1 MLFVSNGC
9 WRRRNAAYND
19 AMSMRSDHKALLF
32 LAGIAALGATVRVA
46 RAVGTPAPPNAGA
59 LEHQMQAA
67 DSAKRS
73 LAAKRSDKSR
83 RPKTPTAD
91 PAQTAG
97 IAQRTPANGRAAAH
111 RDYKGR
117 LDLDVATAAEID
129 SIPGVGPTLAKR
141 IVADRMANGAFRELT
156 ALRRVRGVS
165 LKLLAGMDSLVAFS
179 GIYKP
184 PQPADT
190 VLKVKPPRKRR

>member
-1 MLFVSNGC
+1 
-9 WRRRNAAYND
+9 
-19 AMSMRSDHKALLF
+19 MSMRADHKALLF
-32 LAGIAALGATVRVA
+32 LAGIAALGAAVRAA
-46 RAVGTPAPPNAGA
+46 RAVSASAPSGGAA

-73 LAAKRSDKSR
+73 IAGKRPDKPR
-83 RPKTPTAD
+83 RPTQSRQGVGK
-91 PAQTAG
+91 TAG
-97 IAQRTPANGRAAAH
+97 VPQQPAVNAATPAH

-117 LDLDVATAAEID
+117 LDLDLATATEID
-129 SIPGVGPTLAKR
+129 SLPNIGPTLAKR

-165 LKLLAGMDSLVAFS
+165 LKLLAGLDSLVGFS

-184 PQPADT
+184 PLASDT
-190 VLKVKPPRKRR
+190 IIAPKPSTKRR

>member
-1 MLFVSNGC
+1 
-9 WRRRNAAYND
+9 
-19 AMSMRSDHKALLF
+19 MRSDHKALLF

-46 RAVGTPAPPNAGA
+46 RAVGTPAAANGGA

-67 DSAKRS
+67 DSAKHS
-73 LAAKRSDKSR
+73 LGAKRQDKGR
-83 RPKTPTAD
+83 RPKTSKAATG
-91 PAQTAG
+91 QTAG
-97 IAQRTPANGRAAAH
+97 IASHAGTPGSVGAH

-179 GIYKP
+179 GMYKP
-184 PQPADT
+184 PEAADT
-190 VLKVKPPRKRR
+190 ILIVKPPKKRR